1 MVDVIKIDKI
11 KQKDIIKRIKFG
23 DIFIYPTDTGYYLGC
38 NALKSGSISIIKQII
53 KTPLSIIAPNKQWI
67 TKNFEIIN
75 KNHIKKLPG
84 PYTYILK
91 SKKRP
96 VARNVNPGE
105 NKFRIKIP
113 EHNIHKI
120 IKSANIPIIKA
131 NINQKRPT
139 TSIKQ
144 IPWKVSRITD
154 LILDEGK
161 LIKRPSS
168 IIDLTTEIPLII
180 RG

>member
-1 MVDVIKIDKI
+1 MADIIKLSEI
-11 KQKDIIKRIKFG
+11 KQKDITKNVKSG
-23 DIFIYPTDTGYYLGC
+23 DILIYPTDIGYCIGC
-38 NALKSGSISIIKQII
+38 DALKSGSVSIIKQVI

-84 PYTYILK
+84 PYTFILK

-105 NKFRIKIP
+105 KKFRIRMLEHKIQ
-113 EHNIHKI
+113 KI
-120 IKSANIPIIKA
+120 IKSTGVPFIAANISQKKPITK
-131 NINQKRPT
+131 
-139 TSIKQ
+139 IKQ
-144 IPWKVSRITD
+144 IPWKISKITD
-154 LILDEGK
+154 IILDDETIVK
-161 LIKRPSS
+161 TPSS
-168 IIDLTTEIPLII
+168 IIDLSTEIPLII